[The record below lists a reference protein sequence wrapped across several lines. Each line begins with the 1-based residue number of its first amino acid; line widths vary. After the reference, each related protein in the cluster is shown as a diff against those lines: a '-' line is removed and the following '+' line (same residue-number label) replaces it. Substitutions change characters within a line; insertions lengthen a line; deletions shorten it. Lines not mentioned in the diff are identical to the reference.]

1 MRVKRKRK
9 GGEGKETRLIVQA
22 CTIKNQN
29 LVRTTYH
36 LMETRYQL
44 QSKSLITPKF
54 FPEVLKG
61 EYVFFLI
68 RISNN
73 MIHYLQV
80 F

>member
-1 MRVKRKRK
+1 MSVKRKRK
-9 GGEGKETRLIVQA
+9 EGGGQGDRLNSPSMYYKESKS
-22 CTIKNQN
+22 CQN
-29 LVRTTYH
+29 HYH

-68 RISNN
+68 RI
-73 MIHYLQV
+73 
-80 F
+80 